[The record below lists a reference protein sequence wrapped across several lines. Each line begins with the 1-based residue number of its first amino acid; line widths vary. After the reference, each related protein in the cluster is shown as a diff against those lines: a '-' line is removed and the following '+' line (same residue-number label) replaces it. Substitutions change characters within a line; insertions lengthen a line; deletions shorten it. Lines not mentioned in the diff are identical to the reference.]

1 MIADPSPILVCA
13 SRWRP
18 RAGWSDTL
26 GPVYVELTTTDVA
39 GFDAT
44 RAWANVA
51 MMMGDTHAA
60 PLALICCLH
69 AATLLPPGVEDRRL
83 HAHRDL
89 CLLDLGLATAP
100 GPIRIATLG
109 DPDTVDAPPSQ
120 LEAWLSRALIP
131 FGGDLSRAAWFAL
144 RLAATRVGILD
155 GPDPTP

>member
-1 MIADPSPILVCA
+1 MTVDPSPILACA
-13 SRWRP
+13 AQWRP
-18 RAGWSDTL
+18 RATWVTEL
-26 GPVYVELTTTDVA
+26 RPVYEAIIGGVT

-44 RAWANVA
+44 RAWANAA

-60 PLALICCLH
+60 PLALVCCLH

-100 GPIRIATLG
+100 GPVQIGKLG
-109 DPDTVDAPPSQ
+109 DPDTVDRKASH
-120 LEAWLSRALIP
+120 LEAWLAGALIP
-131 FGGDLSRAAWFAL
+131 FDGDLARAAMFAVK
-144 RLAATRVGILD
+144 LAATRVGILD